1 MAPSNRFFEPCIKS
15 PPLMSPGAERNLS
28 GWLVREAVSEMSAAR
43 EGRGERA
50 RKPISK
56 AIADRRPFIGRI

>member
-1 MAPSNRFFEPCIKS
+1 
-15 PPLMSPGAERNLS
+15 MSPGAERNLS

-50 RKPISK
+50 RKPSRNGIT
-56 AIADRRPFIGRI
+56 DRSPFIKL